1 MQIESKS
8 IELFVKELGKQFPTS
23 LLQTVAQMTSYQV
36 KELRKRDE
44 KKKEWRKNVE
54 DRGIKRKGC
63 REKVEDKVIKK
74 KRCREKDEEK
84 GIKEKECRD
93 KEFRRRKKSK
103 KFEKRINT

>member
-23 LLQTVAQMTSYQV
+23 LLQTVAQMTSYQE

-54 DRGIKRKGC
+54 DRGMKRKEL
-63 REKVEDKVIKK
+63 RKRNVETKNL
-74 KRCREKDEEK
+74 EEEK
-84 GIKEKECRD
+84 RVRNLRKELTLKCMI
-93 KEFRRRKKSK
+93 FFSSYL
-103 KFEKRINT
+103 